1 MDVPALA
8 KKLGHQLV
16 EIRERTLKNILC
28 KLEHNLISD
37 ADLAQEKLIFVH
49 LLEWFNFPMVPMKE
63 EVLNL
68 LNTLVKHP
76 SAARWMNEI
85 GAVEFF
91 SLLRPNITP
100 DLQPIVDE
108 ILDRLFLLPAE
119 TNFGFHGRTQPWPS
133 HSTVSVQDDVGTGYF
148 HQGSSTLHQR
158 EIPSQRSTVN
168 YSVRC
173 LKFCTF
179 PWLSLTTTDRHV
191 LSSNESSLRSSS
203 NGLIWSTCELLK
215 DVIMQDFPAE
225 IFLQRPKIVQSLLS
239 LLKLAFGRDGKHQL
253 ALQAVSCLT
262 QLCTNLKNRLNFHRD
277 PNFFCRKQDA
287 ASQNSSLSYYH
298 DNRGSH
304 QSQNPSPGSSS
315 PRPSVIGRTSQRPR
329 GDGQDWD
336 AASSSGSDTQ
346 LHANS
351 RTSIQS
357 PLDVGHVDLPELENE
372 DILELQFQQLSLPQF
387 SVAILE
393 HAVPLLRTG
402 IRKVVMQ
409 VLELLVEN
417 LPLIGDAVS
426 EDVWADNS
434 LIGQELREKLLIAL
448 DSLGET
454 ISYHISN
461 ISSEQAESV
470 KVHHRIAVISIS
482 LLTVRLLQILLP
494 VEKASNILPESVMTA
509 LFLLSLDMSFCVT
522 YPSVHESITA
532 YLEQLNSDTYS
543 IYKQAAEIV
552 QSIECTCSFLADIS
566 KKGEKN
572 LVELV
577 ELAEKALNS
586 LPFHQH
592 FQLVDDYIHICSDIW
607 KSAQASPF
615 LQMESQ
621 KVFLQLLSYPVGTV
635 KAKVYHYCLEVVK
648 DCLGVHNATKPV
660 SAICHGI
667 HFLLHPKILYE
678 ISSFGLQDSNNEVNT
693 TAKAIFMYLLQGR
706 LMMTALTWKKF
717 TEALYPVIPILQGY
731 ADTEEPLGKCILSL
745 NETSDLSDS
754 SLPRIVRLRAAL
766 RLLLAKKQSVRSTA
780 LKHVA
785 FHLTSEEESSLKRP
799 QLQGSLL
806 SSAVNLLMVEKTME
820 LKLDDSGKSFFKAET
835 VKKIYDILTS
845 ETVDL
850 ILRKSAAEQLAVI
863 MQDISMHTVVKTM
876 GIVEK
881 LLMYLNECVHRNGK
895 VMECMML
902 PCLTLLRM
910 FVYADPVLRVSLA
923 QQPNVLL
930 SLFRVSLLLQEEIAL
945 LTEAASLFCLLLFDE
960 VSRIDTWSDVK
971 LDGFSS
977 TSPFSLP
984 VIVVRRFHLPVRVT
998 THHAVSPYSV
1008 VHPFS
1013 SDCSTSKPVSKMLSM
1028 AWNLAWHHGIDNV
1041 LELTNHEAGTEG
1053 FSEAL
1058 QLSLEDILILK
1069 ITHIASG
1076 LQDCLNSIV
1085 QAVSHEEV
1093 RVAVARMSFYLLND
1107 KLALNFNIDSSVNT
1121 LKRLSWHT
1129 AFSRFLLVLP
1139 ACKEDE
1145 KLLTDVISFLNKLLK
1160 EKKKGSD
1167 KEDLKWILE
1176 LLLKHNPNPL
1186 LDLMVQSESQIRNES
1201 NDVQTTIRQYL
1212 RKELMVFF
1220 NTLLVC
1226 FMSVTDR
1233 KCLMLAGTF
1242 RTQLAMKLLHCLRV
1256 TDAPHFYGLPSLE
1269 RTVRGMVYVTALPG
1283 WSTYSPI
1290 NEPATICMKYLTGLL
1305 EVISA
1310 FYVEWGGNALSFM
1323 GKGVTKSTVLCL
1335 LHLSH
1340 EMMVEA
1346 KNTDWVSKWCLPYDH
1361 GSEDQIP
1368 SRLGL
1373 AWLIPLWVD
1382 RDPEVRF
1389 TCLGIGSALTSLE
1402 TGSIALAASCQ
1413 NISGGLWG
1421 TILNVLLDQSECSMV
1436 RREAAYILQ
1445 NLLVIPMPDG
1455 EDSKDCT
1462 WQGPCVH
1469 DEESGMSLIGR
1480 PALQALLHHYHF
1492 YEQLNW
1498 MVNHCYLGHYNFD
1511 MNCSIAFGKRENV
1524 SMNSFDN
1531 SGYLWQCPSLSEQSP
1546 SSLSTSSTMILES
1559 SSMGS
1564 STAIQTPVL
1573 PSCTDPVHEIPV
1585 DRLMAQGQSDTTTT
1599 VSHCPE
1605 DTYLSAIVSDH
1616 YTVVTPPLLSAVC
1629 TLLENLL
1636 IVTPKETSSAL
1647 EQAHI
1652 LMSLSSLINGDLIE
1666 RLFWNLKILQ
1676 PRPCYTESTKSQVLC
1691 LLQYLSSLSSLL
1703 QSCILI
1709 EPALIFH
1716 DELLIPNLEHTFHVF
1731 AVRSKDGWDIEVTV
1745 AVYQTWT
1752 DLFNFLTTALRK
1764 SDQISLPS
1772 VMARFAKYCTAV
1784 IDTISECVNLSTTH
1798 PNLSAACLQFL
1809 SVLLAEGGKLK
1820 IHDEQCSQQS
1830 RTLTILL
1837 DEAKGNVSL
1846 GSRLCELIL
1855 QSYEGKLSEDV
1866 LRRASAN
1873 ALILLLAVSKTAQK
1887 YALQVDLIDSCM
1899 EQMKHIHAQLN
1910 LDSLRPGKTL
1920 QKKKESLIRE
1930 LKVVFHLLRNCLYQN
1945 EECKAVALEVHL
1957 VPVLHSLWPWLLMDD
1972 VLMQAALQLLCVYTA
1987 GFPAA
1992 ACSLCWANAGPSLV
2006 QSSQRSL
2013 ANNSLMH
2020 SLVKL
2025 ASQSVCENSPIQQ
2038 ITFALLSNLAIAH
2051 DCKGVIQKSNFL
2063 QNFLSLPLP
2072 KGGNKSPSGLA
2083 NLWLKLLLNISFGDD
2098 GQQMIMKLNG
2108 IVDLLIE
2115 ISKCKHKSNS
2125 SLALLI
2131 LHNICFNPVNK
2142 PKILAHENAVP
2153 VLSSCLESD
2162 EPHIQRI
2169 GASALWA
2176 LLHNYQKAKVTLK
2189 NPSIKRR
2196 IDEAF
2201 SLLTKTMPEPEEN
2214 TMAAY
2219 HLKCLENLVQ
2229 LLHN

>member
-1 MDVPALA
+1 M
-8 KKLGHQLV
+8 
-16 EIRERTLKNILC
+16 
-28 KLEHNLISD
+28 
-37 ADLAQEKLIFVH
+37 
-49 LLEWFNFPMVPMKE
+49 
-63 EVLNL
+63 
-68 LNTLVKHP
+68 
-76 SAARWMNEI
+76 
-85 GAVEFF
+85 
-91 SLLRPNITP
+91 
-100 DLQPIVDE
+100 
-108 ILDRLFLLPAE
+108 
-119 TNFGFHGRTQPWPS
+119 
-133 HSTVSVQDDVGTGYF
+133 
-148 HQGSSTLHQR
+148 
-158 EIPSQRSTVN
+158 
-168 YSVRC
+168 
-173 LKFCTF
+173 
-179 PWLSLTTTDRHV
+179 
-191 LSSNESSLRSSS
+191 
-203 NGLIWSTCELLK
+203 
-215 DVIMQDFPAE
+215 
-225 IFLQRPKIVQSLLS
+225 
-239 LLKLAFGRDGKHQL
+239 
-253 ALQAVSCLT
+253 
-262 QLCTNLKNRLNFHRD
+262 
-277 PNFFCRKQDA
+277 
-287 ASQNSSLSYYH
+287 
-298 DNRGSH
+298 
-304 QSQNPSPGSSS
+304 
-315 PRPSVIGRTSQRPR
+315 
-329 GDGQDWD
+329 
-336 AASSSGSDTQ
+336 
-346 LHANS
+346 
-351 RTSIQS
+351 
-357 PLDVGHVDLPELENE
+357 GHVELPELENE
-372 DILELQFQQLSLPQF
+372 DILELQFQQLSLSLF
-387 SVAILE
+387 CVSILE

-402 IRKVVMQ
+402 SRKVMIQ

-417 LPLIGDAVS
+417 LPLIGDSVS
-426 EDVWADNS
+426 EDVWDDNS
-434 LIGQELREKLLIAL
+434 LIGQELKEKLLIVL

-454 ISYHISN
+454 ISYHINN
-461 ISSEQAESV
+461 ISTEQAESV
-470 KVHHRIAVISIS
+470 IIHHRMAVISTS

-494 VEKASNILPESVMTA
+494 VEKASSILPDSLMTA
-509 LFLLSLDMSFCVT
+509 LFLLSLDMSFYIT
-522 YPSVHESITA
+522 YPSNHESITA
-532 YLEQLNSDTYS
+532 YLEQLNSDNYNT
-543 IYKQAAEIV
+543 YKQAAETV
-552 QSIECTCSFLADIS
+552 YSIECTCSFLADIS
-566 KKGEKN
+566 KKEEKN

-592 FQLVDDYIHICSDIW
+592 YQLVDDYIHICSDIW

-615 LQMESQ
+615 LQMESL
-621 KVFLQLLSYPVGTV
+621 KVFLQLLSYPLWTV
-635 KAKVYHYCLEVVK
+635 KAKVYHYCMEMIK
-648 DCLGVHNATKPV
+648 ECLGIHNVTKPV
-660 SAICHGI
+660 SSICHGI
-667 HFLLHPKILYE
+667 HFLLHPKVLYE
-678 ISSFGLQDSNNEVNT
+678 ISSFGLQDSNKEISA

-706 LMMTALTWKKF
+706 LMMMALTWNKF

-745 NETSDLSDS
+745 NETISDLSDG
-754 SLPRIVRLRAAL
+754 SLPRIVRLKAAL
-766 RLLLAKKQSVRSTA
+766 RLLLAKKQSVRSVA
-780 LKHVA
+780 IKHVA

-799 QLQGSLL
+799 QLQGNLL
-806 SSAVNLLMVEKTME
+806 SSTVNLLMVEKMTE

-835 VKKIYDILTS
+835 VKKIYEILTS

-850 ILRKSAAEQLAVI
+850 TLRKSAAEQLAII
-863 MQDISMHTVVKTM
+863 MQDRSMHAVVKTM
-876 GIVEK
+876 GVVEK
-881 LLMYLNECVHRNGK
+881 LLMYLNECVYRNGK
-895 VMECMML
+895 IMECMML

-910 FVYADPVLRVSLA
+910 LVYADPVLRVSLA

-930 SLFRVSLLLQEEIAL
+930 SLFRVSLLLQEETAL
-945 LTEAASLFCLLLFDE
+945 LAEAATLFCLLLFDE
-960 VSRIDTWSDVK
+960 VSRIDAWSDVGK

-977 TSPFSLP
+977 TSPFTLP
-984 VIVVRRFHLPVRVT
+984 LIVVRRFRLPVRVA

-1008 VHPFS
+1008 VCPFL
-1013 SDCSTSKPVSKMLSM
+1013 SDSLTSKPVSKMLSM

-1041 LELTNHEAGTEG
+1041 LQLTNHKTGTER
-1053 FSEAL
+1053 FSDMF
-1058 QLSLEDILILK
+1058 QLSLEDILMLK
-1069 ITHIASG
+1069 ITHTASG

-1085 QAVSHEEV
+1085 QAVSHGEV
-1093 RVAVARMSFYLLND
+1093 RVAVCRMRFYLLND
-1107 KLALNFNIDSSVNT
+1107 KLAGNFNTDSTVNT
-1121 LKRLSWHT
+1121 LKSLSWHT
-1129 AFSRFLLVLP
+1129 AFSRFLFVLP

-1145 KLLTDVISFLNKLLK
+1145 KLLADVISFLNKLLREK
-1160 EKKKGSD
+1160 EKSSD
-1167 KEDLKWILE
+1167 TEDLKWILE

-1186 LDLMVQSESQIRNES
+1186 LDLMVQSESQVQNEC
-1201 NDVQTTIRQYL
+1201 DDAQMAIRQYL

-1220 NTLLVC
+1220 NTLLVR

-1233 KCLMLAGTF
+1233 KCMMLAGTF

-1283 WSTYSPI
+1283 WSTYSPT
-1290 NEPATICMKYLTGLL
+1290 NEPITICMKYLSGLL
-1305 EVISA
+1305 EVISS

-1340 EMMVEA
+1340 EMMVQA
-1346 KNTDWVSKWCLPYDH
+1346 KNMDWVSKWCLPYDH
-1361 GSEDQIP
+1361 GSEDQMP
-1368 SRLGL
+1368 SHLGL

-1402 TGSIALAASCQ
+1402 MGSIALAASCQ

-1421 TILNVLLDQSECSMV
+1421 TILNILLDQSECSMV

-1469 DEESGMSLIGR
+1469 DEESGVSLIGR

-1498 MVNHCYLGHYNFD
+1498 MVNRCYIDHYHFD
-1511 MNCSIAFGKRENV
+1511 VTCSIAVGRRENG
-1524 SMNSFDN
+1524 SMNNYDN
-1531 SGYLWQCPSLSEQSP
+1531 SENYWLYPSTLSEQSS

-1559 SSMGS
+1559 SSMRS
-1564 STAIQTPVL
+1564 STEMQTP
-1573 PSCTDPVHEIPV
+1573 DPPLSTGPVYEIPV

-1599 VSHCPE
+1599 VSHNPE
-1605 DTYLSAIVSDH
+1605 DTYLSAVMSDR
-1616 YTVVTPPLLSAVC
+1616 YTVVTLPLLSAVC
-1629 TLLENLL
+1629 NLLENLL

-1647 EQAHI
+1647 EQTHV
-1652 LMSLSSLINGDLIE
+1652 LMSLNSLINGDLIE
-1666 RLFWNLKILQ
+1666 RLFWDLRILQ
-1676 PRPCYTESTKSQVLC
+1676 PHRCPIESKKSQVLF

-1709 EPALIFH
+1709 EPALVFH

-1731 AVRSKDGWDIEVTV
+1731 TIRSKDGWDTELTA

-1752 DLFNFLTTALRK
+1752 DLFNFLTTVLRK

-1772 VMARFAKYCTAV
+1772 VMARFVKYCTAI
-1784 IDTISECVNLSTTH
+1784 IDTISECVNLSTIH
-1798 PNLSAACLQFL
+1798 PNLSAACLEFL
-1809 SVLLAEGGKLK
+1809 SVLLAEGGKMKL
-1820 IHDEQCSQQS
+1820 HDERWTPQS
-1830 RTLTILL
+1830 LSLTILL
-1837 DEAKGNVSL
+1837 DETKGKVPL

-1855 QSYEGKLSEDV
+1855 QSYEGKFSEDM

-1873 ALILLLAVSKTAQK
+1873 TLILLLAVSKTAQMF
-1887 YALQVDLIDSCM
+1887 ALQADLIDSCM

-1910 LDSLRPGKTL
+1910 LDSLKPGKTL
-1920 QKKKESLIRE
+1920 QKKKDSFIRE

-1945 EECKAVALEVHL
+1945 EECKAMALEVHL
-1957 VPVLHSLWPWLLMDD
+1957 VPVLHCLWPWLLMDD

-1987 GFPAA
+1987 SCPAA

-2038 ITFALLSNLAIAH
+2038 MTFALLSNLAVVH
-2051 DCKGVIQKSNFL
+2051 DCKSVIQKSNFL

-2072 KGGNKSPSGLA
+2072 KGGNKSPSVLI

-2115 ISKCKHKSNS
+2115 ISKYKHKSSS

-2142 PKILAHENAVP
+2142 PKILAHEKAVH
-2153 VLSSCLESD
+2153 VLSSCLEND
-2162 EPHIQRI
+2162 EPNTQRI

-2201 SLLTKTMPEPEEN
+2201 SQMMETVPEPEEN
-2214 TMAAY
+2214 TATAY
-2219 HLKCLENLVQ
+2219 YLRCLENLVQ
-2229 LLHN
+2229 LLNN